1 MTRASRRR
9 IVSLTVEPT
18 AGLGNR
24 MRAMAAAIELAR
36 RLACALRLVW
46 TRTPALGCRFD
57 ELFQPLPGV
66 TVAEHS
72 WTMSRIER
80 GLGTRL
86 GFYHYLTEPEIELRR
101 RGGGFDDLA
110 GVRRPYL
117 ITCAR
122 FLDVR
127 VQLEQLRPID
137 TIMREVDRTA
147 AAFTPYTVGM
157 HIRRGE
163 NDPAT
168 HEPLTAPLD
177 SFLTAMQRQIDAD
190 PRTNFFLATDSRT
203 EERRVVAAFGSR
215 IITLPKSLDRRSTA
229 AIRAAMVDLLCL
241 ARTPVILGSYFS
253 SFTELAAEI
262 GGSRLI
268 VVREKGVGD
277 HFQHNTTTNCDSDN
291 EYTLDIVATG
301 KK

>member
-1 MTRASRRR
+1 MTRSSRRR

-24 MRAMAAAIELAR
+24 MRAIAAAIELAR
-36 RLACALRLVW
+36 RLACPLRLVW

-66 TVAEHS
+66 AVAEHS

-127 VQLEQLRPID
+127 VQLEHPRPID
-137 TIMREVDRTA
+137 AITREVDRTA
-147 AAFTPYTVGM
+147 AAFTPHTVGV

-177 SFLTAMQRQIDAD
+177 SFLTAMRRQIDAE
-190 PRTNFFLATDSRT
+190 PRTNFFLSTDSPA
-203 EERRVVAAFGSR
+203 EEVLVVAAFGSR
-215 IITLPKSLDRRSTA
+215 IITLPKSLDRRTPA
-229 AIRAAMVDLLCL
+229 AIRGALVDMLCL
-241 ARTPVILGSYFS
+241 ARTRAILGSYFS

-268 VVREKGVGD
+268 VVRG
-277 HFQHNTTTNCDSDN
+277 N
-291 EYTLDIVATG
+291 ERAVAPQQTPAMSHAR
-301 KK
+301 